1 MNARED
7 AGKML
12 PGIIVG
18 QKGHFFTVDIQDE
31 QGVHVVTHYANLR
44 FEKEGYDPSSDK
56 LWLRGKKIVVVYG
69 HEWKGLEGIVKEVI
83 PGGNALVE
91 LSSHTMYFGNPL
103 QKIPLNNLALDF
115 RESQ

>member
-1 MNARED
+1 M
-7 AGKML
+7 
-12 PGIIVG
+12 PGVIVG
-18 QKGHFFTVDIQDE
+18 QSGHFFTVNVD
-31 QGVHVVTHYANLR
+31 QGQEVHVVTHYTNLR
-44 FEKEGYDPSSDK
+44 FENESYDPSTDK
-56 LWLRGKKIVVVYG
+56 LWLRGKKVVVVYG

-103 QKIPLNNLALDF
+103 QKIPLGNLALDF